1 MASFGTYVSNA
12 NPRLQSPARASFCD
26 GAMRVV
32 LGLLALANALQSTST
47 RRRSRTR
54 RISAVADGFAA
65 IEAAHCSAAGFLAL
79 GDAAAPLLHACGI
92 GAVSNCISQYIAG
105 HEERSPPLNLPRA
118 AERWKRRRRAD
129 QVDVPAAAVFGVVVA
144 AAVYAYDLPVNQG
157 YVFLGASLWDAARN
171 EFERLREIDRCTAEL
186 RLIVAEVREAATTAD
201 AAEFAQ
207 RYNSAEATL
216 VELQTRV
223 ADGPLPRGR

>member
-1 MASFGTYVSNA
+1 M
-12 NPRLQSPARASFCD
+12 
-26 GAMRVV
+26 
-32 LGLLALANALQSTST
+32 
-47 RRRSRTR
+47 
-54 RISAVADGFAA
+54 
-65 IEAAHCSAAGFLAL
+65 
-79 GDAAAPLLHACGI
+79 
-92 GAVSNCISQYIAG
+92 SNCISQYIAG

-129 QVDVPAAAVFGVVVA
+129 QVDVSAAVAFGVIVA

-171 EFERLREIDRCTAEL
+171 EFARLREIDRCTAEL
-186 RLIVAEVREAATTAD
+186 RTIVAEVREAATTAD
-201 AAEFAQ
+201 PAEFAQ

>member
-1 MASFGTYVSNA
+1 
-12 NPRLQSPARASFCD
+12 
-26 GAMRVV
+26 MRVV
-32 LGLLALANALQSTST
+32 LGLLALTNALQSTST

-54 RISAVADGFAA
+54 KITAIADGFAA
-65 IEAAHCSAAGFLAL
+65 IEAAHPAAAGFSAL
-79 GDAAAPLLHACGI
+79 GDAAEPLLHACGV
-92 GAVSNCISQYIAG
+92 GAVSNFISQYIAG

-118 AERWKRRRRAD
+118 AERYKRRRRAD
-129 QVDVPAAAVFGVVVA
+129 QVDVPAAAAFGLVVA

-171 EFERLREIDRCTAEL
+171 EFARLREIDRCTAEL

>member
-1 MASFGTYVSNA
+1 MAGSV
-12 NPRLQSPARASFCD
+12 
-26 GAMRVV
+26 RVA
-32 LGLLALANALQSTST
+32 LGFLAATNALQSTPCPQ
-47 RRRSRTR
+47 RRRTR
-54 RISAVADGFAA
+54 KISAIADGFAV
-65 IEAAHCSAAGFLAL
+65 IEAAHPAAAGFSAL
-79 GDAAAPLLHACGI
+79 GDAAEPLLHACGV
-92 GAVSNCISQYIAG
+92 GAVSNFISQYIAG

-118 AERWKRRRRAD
+118 AERYKRRRRAD
-129 QVDVPAAAVFGVVVA
+129 QVDVPAAVAFGVVVA

-171 EFERLREIDRCTAEL
+171 EFARLREIDRCTAEL
-186 RLIVAEVREAATTAD
+186 RTIVAEVRAAATTAD

-223 ADGPLPRGR
+223 ADGPLPRSR

>member
-1 MASFGTYVSNA
+1 MGCIRRS
-12 NPRLQSPARASFCD
+12 
-26 GAMRVV
+26 
-32 LGLLALANALQSTST
+32 LALISAVNALQ
-47 RRRSRTR
+47 RVPEPRRSRTR

-65 IEAAHCSAAGFLAL
+65 IEAAHPTAAGFLAL

-129 QVDVPAAAVFGVVVA
+129 QVDVSAAVAFGVIVA

-157 YVFLGASLWDAARN
+157 YVFLGARIRSAPRP
-171 EFERLREIDRCTAEL
+171 
-186 RLIVAEVREAATTAD
+186 TT
-201 AAEFAQ
+201 
-207 RYNSAEATL
+207 R
-216 VELQTRV
+216 R
-223 ADGPLPRGR
+223 RGRHNLG

>member
-1 MASFGTYVSNA
+1 MGSV
-12 NPRLQSPARASFCD
+12 RA
-26 GAMRVV
+26 V
-32 LGLLALANALQSTST
+32 LGLLATTNALQSPPTG
-47 RRRSRTR
+47 RPSRTR
-54 RISAVADGFAA
+54 SCSAVADGFAV
-65 IEAAHCSAAGFLAL
+65 IEAAYPAAAGFSAL
-79 GDAAAPLLHACGI
+79 GDAAEPLLHASAAGFIALGAAEPLLHACGL

-129 QVDVPAAAVFGVVVA
+129 QVDVPAAAAFGVVVA

-171 EFERLREIDRCTAEL
+171 EFTRLREIDRCTAEL
-186 RLIVAEVREAATTAD
+186 RTIVAEVRAAATTAD

>member
-1 MASFGTYVSNA
+1 MAGCM
-12 NPRLQSPARASFCD
+12 RLT
-26 GAMRVV
+26 
-32 LGLLALANALQSTST
+32 LGLLTATNALQCTPGPQ
-47 RRRSRTR
+47 RRRTR
-54 RISAVADGFAA
+54 KISAIADGFAV
-65 IEAAHCSAAGFLAL
+65 IEAAQPAAAGLTALL
-79 GDAAAPLLHACGI
+79 GDAALLHACGI

-129 QVDVPAAAVFGVVVA
+129 QVDVSAAAAFGVVVA

-186 RLIVAEVREAATTAD
+186 RTIVAEVRAAATTAD
-201 AAEFAQ
+201 PAEFAQ

-216 VELQTRV
+216 VELQSRV
-223 ADGPLPRGR
+223 ADGPLPRSR

>member
-1 MASFGTYVSNA
+1 MGKMGCV
-12 NPRLQSPARASFCD
+12 RRA
-26 GAMRVV
+26 
-32 LGLLALANALQSTST
+32 LALFSAVNALQSAPAP
-47 RRRSRTR
+47 RPSRTR

-65 IEAAHCSAAGFLAL
+65 IEAAHPTAAGFLAL

-105 HEERSPPLNLPRA
+105 HEGRSPPLNLPRA

-129 QVDVPAAAVFGVVVA
+129 QVDVPAAAAFGVVVA

-186 RLIVAEVREAATTAD
+186 RTIVAEVREAATTAD
-201 AAEFAQ
+201 PAEFAQ

>member
-1 MASFGTYVSNA
+1 MHPDEMA
-12 NPRLQSPARASFCD
+12 L
-26 GAMRVV
+26 RVA
-32 LGLLALANALQSTST
+32 LGLLAATNALQGSSV
-47 RRRSRTR
+47 RSPPRSVK
-54 RISAVADGFAA
+54 ISAVADGFAVF
-65 IEAAHCSAAGFLAL
+65 EAAKASA
-79 GDAAAPLLHACGI
+79 HACGV

-129 QVDVPAAAVFGVVVA
+129 QVDVPAAAAFGVVVA

-171 EFERLREIDRCTAEL
+171 EFARLREIDRCTAEL
-186 RLIVAEVREAATTAD
+186 RTIVAEVREAATTAD
-201 AAEFAQ
+201 PAEFAQ

>member
-1 MASFGTYVSNA
+1 M
-12 NPRLQSPARASFCD
+12 R
-26 GAMRVV
+26 GA
-32 LGLLALANALQSTST
+32 LGLLALTNALHSPAV
-47 RRRSRTR
+47 RRPSRTR
-54 RISAVADGFAA
+54 SYSAVADGFAVF
-65 IEAAHCSAAGFLAL
+65 EAAHPTAAGFLAL

-92 GAVSNCISQYIAG
+92 GAVSNSISQYIAG

-129 QVDVPAAAVFGVVVA
+129 QVDVPAAAAFGVVVA

-171 EFERLREIDRCTAEL
+171 EFTRLREIDRCMAEL
-186 RLIVAEVREAATTAD
+186 RTIVAEVRAAATTAD
-201 AAEFAQ
+201 PAEFAQ
-207 RYNSAEATL
+207 RYNSAEKTL

-223 ADGPLPRGR
+223 ADGPLPRSR

>member
-1 MASFGTYVSNA
+1 MHPDKMA
-12 NPRLQSPARASFCD
+12 L
-26 GAMRVV
+26 RVA
-32 LGLLALANALQSTST
+32 LGLLAATNALQSSSV
-47 RRRSRTR
+47 RSPPRSVKT
-54 RISAVADGFAA
+54 SAVADGFAVF
-65 IEAAHCSAAGFLAL
+65 EAAKASA
-79 GDAAAPLLHACGI
+79 HAYGV

-129 QVDVPAAAVFGVVVA
+129 QVDVPAAAAFGVVVA

-186 RLIVAEVREAATTAD
+186 RTIVAEVREAATTAD
-201 AAEFAQ
+201 PAEFAQ

>member
-1 MASFGTYVSNA
+1 MAVSV
-12 NPRLQSPARASFCD
+12 
-26 GAMRVV
+26 RVA
-32 LGLLALANALQSTST
+32 LGLLAGTNALQSTPCPQ
-47 RRRSRTR
+47 RRRTR

-65 IEAAHCSAAGFLAL
+65 IEAAQCSAAGFLAL
-79 GDAAAPLLHACGI
+79 SDAAEPILHACGL

-129 QVDVPAAAVFGVVVA
+129 QVDVPAAAAFGVVVA

-171 EFERLREIDRCTAEL
+171 EFARLREIDRCTAEL
-186 RLIVAEVREAATTAD
+186 RTIVGELRTSATTAD

>member
-1 MASFGTYVSNA
+1 M
-12 NPRLQSPARASFCD
+12 
-26 GAMRVV
+26 
-32 LGLLALANALQSTST
+32 
-47 RRRSRTR
+47 
-54 RISAVADGFAA
+54 
-65 IEAAHCSAAGFLAL
+65 
-79 GDAAAPLLHACGI
+79 
-92 GAVSNCISQYIAG
+92 SNCISQYIAG

-129 QVDVPAAAVFGVVVA
+129 QVDVPAAATFGVVVA

-186 RLIVAEVREAATTAD
+186 RTIVAEVREAATTAD
-201 AAEFAQ
+201 PAEFAQ

>member
-1 MASFGTYVSNA
+1 M
-12 NPRLQSPARASFCD
+12 R
-26 GAMRVV
+26 GA
-32 LGLLALANALQSTST
+32 LGLLALTNALHSQAV
-47 RRRSRTR
+47 RRPSRTR
-54 RISAVADGFAA
+54 SYSAIADGFVAL
-65 IEAAHCSAAGFLAL
+65 EAAHPSAAGFAAL
-79 GDAAAPLLHACGI
+79 GDAAVPLLHACGL

-129 QVDVPAAAVFGVVVA
+129 QVDVPAAAAFGVVVA

-186 RLIVAEVREAATTAD
+186 RTIVAEVREAATTAD